1 MHGNK
6 ILLAVLGAVHVA
18 CAVNAGVGG
27 LVVKGLSHTWDD
39 AARVAAKAGGRSLV
53 KGAEQMALKAG
64 TGVVRLG
71 TATPELI
78 ARGTALAERS
88 GCANAGRAVKVLADL
103 PAEDVP
109 RVVGALERNPG
120 VAKEFLDALARG
132 GKGFV
137 DRIFKVNHRQ
147 ILAGTLGAGAIL
159 AVSRG
164 ADIVETLPP
173 VVDGRNLRDEHA
185 AAMEILGAAE
195 AETVRRDFA
204 DRVVGRTQRRADWQ
218 VCGWFGLGGLAVL
231 LLGLLAW
238 ARRRSTAA
246 PGETG
251 AAAGRS

>member
-1 MHGNK
+1 MHGNR
-6 ILLAVLGAVHVA
+6 ILLAVLGTVLVA
-18 CAVNAGVGG
+18 CKVNAGVGG
-27 LVVKGLSHTWDD
+27 LVAKGLSHTWDD

-53 KGAEQMALKAG
+53 KGAGQMALKAG
-64 TGVVRLG
+64 AGVVRLG
-71 TATPELI
+71 TATPELM
-78 ARGTALAERS
+78 ARGTVLVERS
-88 GCANAGRAVKVLADL
+88 GCANAGRAVKALADL

-132 GKGFV
+132 GKDFV

-173 VVDGRNLRDEHA
+173 VVDGRNLRDEHVI
-185 AAMEILGAAE
+185 AMKILDN
-195 AETVRRDFA
+195 AETESARQDFA

-218 VCGWFGLGGLAVL
+218 ICGWFGLGGLAVL

-238 ARRRSTAA
+238 ARRRTA
-246 PGETG
+246 PHG
-251 AAAGRS
+251 GRHLFP

>member
-6 ILLAVLGAVHVA
+6 ILLAVLGGVLVA
-18 CAVNAGVGG
+18 CTVHAAGGG
-27 LVVKGLSHTWDD
+27 LVAKGLSHAWDD

-53 KGAEQMALKAG
+53 RGAGRLTLKAG
-64 TGVVRLG
+64 TGLVRLG

-88 GCANAGRAVKVLADL
+88 GCANAGRAVKALADL

-147 ILAGTLGAGAIL
+147 ILAGTLGAAAIF
-159 AVSRG
+159 AVARG
-164 ADIVETLPP
+164 ADVAEQLP
-173 VVDGRNLRDEHA
+173 VVADGKNLRDEHA
-185 AAMEILGAAE
+185 VAMKVLADSDE
-195 AETVRRDFA
+195 AVWRDFA
-204 DRVVGRTQRRADWQ
+204 NNVVGNTQRRADGQ
-218 VCGWFGLGGLAVL
+218 LLGWFGLGALGLL
-231 LLGLLAW
+231 LLGLALS
-238 ARRRSTAA
+238 RKRQ
-246 PGETG
+246 
-251 AAAGRS
+251 